1 MLTKKTEIVFIGAG
15 KVAHTLVP
23 LLIQKN
29 YSVKGIISKS
39 TDSASS
45 LAKKYKVEYYSSDF
59 KKIPLRSGIFFITV
73 PDNQIL
79 NAAKKLASLKL
90 NFEESLFVHTSG
102 SESSLALKAIQKKGG
117 MTGSFHIMQTFPSIV
132 QSEIKNSFAAI
143 ETKSSIAERFLFS
156 LARTLNLKPSRL
168 DDTGKVFY
176 HLAGVFAANF
186 LNANFYSSEK
196 ILDKIRL
203 SGKDH
208 YYMFEPIVKSTLS
221 NIKNIGVS
229 ESLSGPVQRGDFCT
243 IQKHIALLKKL
254 EKGAKR
260 LLLHSY
266 ISQSLIL
273 LEIIKRKKKR
283 LTRDQNRLKKILE
296 EELKYL

>member
-1 MLTKKTEIVFIGAG
+1 LLTKKTEIVFIGAG

-23 LLIQKN
+23 LLIKKN

-39 TDSASS
+39 TASASS

-79 NAAKKLASLKL
+79 NAARNLASLKL
-90 NFEESLFVHTSG
+90 KFDESLFVHTSG

-117 MTGSFHIMQTFPSIV
+117 MTASFHIMQTFPSIA
-132 QSEIKNSFAAI
+132 QTEIKNSFAAI
-143 ETKSSIAERFLFS
+143 ESKSAAAEIFLFS
-156 LARTLNLKPSRL
+156 LARTLNLKSFKL

-196 ILDKIRL
+196 LLNKL
-203 SGKDH
+203 SISGRDH
-208 YYMFEPIVKSTLS
+208 YYMFEPIVKATLS
-221 NIKNIGVS
+221 NIKNNGVS

-243 IQKHIALLKKL
+243 VQKHIAVLKKH
-254 EKGAKR
+254 KQGKKR

-273 LEIIKRKKKR
+273 VEIIKRERKQ
-283 LTRDQNRLKKILE
+283 LTRDQNKLKKILE
-296 EELKYL
+296 AELKNF